1 MITALST
8 LIIIGGI
15 FVYLVAGYI
24 ICFFLNNHGI
34 IDICKTDFNNHI
46 EPDESM
52 LMLCAIF
59 FPLVL
64 GYVIIK
70 KSSYFIINLFI
81 DK

>member
-15 FVYLVAGYI
+15 FVYLVAGYV
-24 ICFFLNNHGI
+24 ICFFLNNHKL
-34 IDICKTDFNNHI
+34 IDICKSDFNGS
-46 EPDESM
+46 EPDEGM
-52 LMLCAIF
+52 LLFSAIF

-81 DK
+81 E